1 LDDDVVA
8 PIDFCMDLS
17 LQERLAQAISQA
29 HFHR

>member
-1 LDDDVVA
+1 VVA
-8 PIDFCMDLS
+8 PIGFCKDLS